1 MFSNKSLI
9 YKKVDFTEEEIF
21 ICGSLIAGFPRSH
34 KRMRNDFAII
44 VISFCID
51 CLCFFL
57 ATEDLLNF
65 TIMLENNVI

>member
-1 MFSNKSLI
+1 MDS
-9 YKKVDFTEEEIF
+9 TEEEIF
-21 ICGSLIAGFPRSH
+21 ICGSSIAGFPRSH
-34 KRMRNDFAII
+34 KRMRNEKR
-44 VISFCID
+44 FCYNSYFFLYID